1 MKTQR
6 VPIVLTIVNLALLL
20 ITLAPR
26 LVTVE
31 QAPSVLRGS
40 ALEIVDAQG
49 HVRAS
54 ITVVPPTVVGSES
67 FPESVLI
74 RLRDPDGPTV
84 KIDASSRGTGMRLSD
99 GSGTGAVDLAS
110 KVTGISIKVTSKD
123 GREETLEP

>member
-1 MKTQR
+1 MKTQV
-6 VPIVLTIVNLALLL
+6 VPIVLTIVNLVLLL
-20 ITLAPR
+20 IMLAPR

-49 HVRAS
+49 TVRAS

-110 KVTGISIKVTSKD
+110 KVTGISIKVTNRD